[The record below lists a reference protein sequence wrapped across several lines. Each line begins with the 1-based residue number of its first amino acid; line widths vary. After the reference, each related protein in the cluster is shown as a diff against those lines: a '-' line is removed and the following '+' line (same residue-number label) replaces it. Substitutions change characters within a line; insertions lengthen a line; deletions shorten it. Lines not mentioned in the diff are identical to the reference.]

1 MRPSRLVNRNVVA
14 ERGRTSIRFEP
25 ELWDA
30 LEEICRR
37 EQIGLG
43 ELVRRIEQSSGGAG
57 GRTSAVRVFV
67 LRYFREATTEEGHR
81 RAGHGSGFPAPVRER
96 KDPAA
101 QPRDPVTMRA
111 SAGQSQ

>member
-25 ELWDA
+25 ELWDS

-43 ELVRRIEQSSGGAG
+43 ELVRRIEQTSGSAG
-57 GRTSAVRVFV
+57 GRTSAVRIFV
-67 LRYFREATTEEGHR
+67 LNYFREAATEEGHR
-81 RAGHGSGFPAPVRER
+81 RAGHGTGFPAPAREW
-96 KDPAA
+96 KDATS
-101 QPRDPVTMRA
+101 QTRDSGALTARP
-111 SAGQSQ
+111 G

>member
-25 ELWDA
+25 ELWDS

-37 EQIGLG
+37 EHIGLG
-43 ELVRRIEQSSGGAG
+43 ELVRRIEQTSGGAG

-67 LRYFREATTEEGHR
+67 LKYFREAATEEGHR
-81 RAGHGSGFPAPVRER
+81 RAGHGSGFPPAERDWKDAP
-96 KDPAA
+96 PG
-101 QPRDPVTMRA
+101 RDAMTLTA
-111 SAGQSQ
+111 HSD

>member
-25 ELWDA
+25 ELWDS

-37 EQIGLG
+37 EQVGLG
-43 ELVRRIEQSSGGAG
+43 ELVRRIEQSSGEAG

-67 LRYFREATTEEGHR
+67 LRYFREAATEEGHR
-81 RAGHGSGFPAPVRER
+81 RAGHGAGFPRAGREWKEAAPQAREAMSL
-96 KDPAA
+96 PA
-101 QPRDPVTMRA
+101 RA
-111 SAGQSQ
+111 G

>member
-25 ELWDA
+25 ELWDS

-43 ELVRRIEQSSGGAG
+43 ELVRRIEQTGGSAG
-57 GRTSAVRVFV
+57 GRTSAVRIFV
-67 LRYFREATTEEGHR
+67 LNYFREAATEEGHR
-81 RAGHGSGFPAPVRER
+81 RAGHGTGFPAPGREW
-96 KDPAA
+96 KDATS
-101 QPRDPVTMRA
+101 QPREAAALIVRP
-111 SAGQSQ
+111 G

>member
-14 ERGRTSIRFEP
+14 ERGRTSIRLEP

-30 LEEICRR
+30 LQEICRR

-43 ELVRRIEQSSGGAG
+43 ELVRRAERTAGEVG

-67 LRYFREATTEEGHR
+67 ITYFRDAATEEGHR
-81 RAGHGSGFPAPVRER
+81 RAGHSTGLPPNRTEWKEAGRE
-96 KDPAA
+96 
-101 QPRDPVTMRA
+101 MRTP
-111 SAGQSQ
+111 